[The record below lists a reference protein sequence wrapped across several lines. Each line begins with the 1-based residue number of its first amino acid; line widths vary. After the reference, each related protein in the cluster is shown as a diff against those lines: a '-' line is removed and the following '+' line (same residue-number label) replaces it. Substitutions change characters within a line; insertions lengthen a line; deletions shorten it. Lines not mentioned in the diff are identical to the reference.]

1 MAPFRILS
9 LDGGG
14 IRGVLTASIL
24 ERLEA
29 DCPGFLAGIDLF
41 AGTSTGGIL
50 ALGLAA
56 GLSPKQIRLL
66 YERSGEKVF
75 ASNPWWVRL
84 GVEKID
90 QFAKADY
97 DNAALMEALN
107 RQFKSKK
114 LGDLKK
120 KVIVVSFDLDNEG
133 GATGLRQWKPKIFNN
148 FEGDNDCK
156 EKVIDV
162 AMRTSAAPTYFPI
175 YQGYTDGG
183 VIANNPSMCALAQAI
198 SSGKSGAG
206 KAVEEIRLL
215 SVGTGVN
222 LNFVELKEKDR
233 GNWGLVQWAPSLINL
248 ILEGS
253 VDLVNYQCKQILG
266 EERYRRVN
274 PVVHKPINLDDV
286 KQIPYMKE
294 LVQNM
299 DEEAW
304 DATVEWVRNHYMP
317 KRTKATKTK

>member
-56 GLSPKQIRLL
+56 GMTPKQIRLL

-75 ASNPWWVRL
+75 ANNPWWERL
-84 GVEKID
+84 GFERID
-90 QFAKADY
+90 QFARADY
-97 DNAALMEALN
+97 DNSALMEALA

-156 EKVIDV
+156 EKILDV
-162 AMRTSAAPTYFPI
+162 AMRTSAAPTFFPI

-183 VIANNPSMCALAQAI
+183 VIANNPAMCALAQAV
-198 SSGKSGAG
+198 STGKSGGG
-206 KAVEEIRLL
+206 KAIEEVRLL

-222 LNFVELKEKDR
+222 LNFVEVKEKDR

-248 ILEGS
+248 MLEGGG
-253 VDLVNYQCKQILG
+253 DLVNYQCKQILG

-274 PVVHKPINLDDV
+274 PVVHKPINLDDI
-286 KQIPYMKE
+286 KQIPYMKG
-294 LVQNM
+294 LVENM

-304 DATVEWVRNHYMP
+304 DATVEWVRKNYMP
-317 KRTKATKTK
+317 KRAKKKK